1 MMEDDKTIEEPAA
14 EAYGGVDEAVLINGQ
29 PINLSTLT
37 DIGQFL
43 NQ

>member
-1 MMEDDKTIEEPAA
+1 MVDDKNMEEPA
-14 EAYGGVDEAVLINGQ
+14 EIYGVDEAILINGQ